1 MSYMKVSVI
10 TISFNAEACIERTI
24 KSVINQCYDEF
35 EYVVVDGNSKDGTVD
50 IIKKYVGK
58 ISKWISEPDTGIYN
72 AMNKAVRMA
81 EGEYCIFMNAGDV
94 FLNPLVL
101 KQVSL
106 FLEDG
111 VDYLAGNEVSVK
123 KGKIVDYACA
133 PKNITTRLFVQR
145 SLSHQASFIR
155 RKLLLQCPYDESLRM
170 VSDWKFCI
178 QTLLLGK
185 ATYRAIDVDVC
196 QFNQDGITFTHK
208 DLGRA
213 ERLKVLQELLPEEVK
228 KVCVRRTLWKRIKE
242 RVRRET
248 RIVKFY
254 IRRIQ
259 K

>member
-1 MSYMKVSVI
+1 MKVSVI
-10 TISFNAEACIERTI
+10 TISFNAEACIESTI
-24 KSVINQCYDEF
+24 RSVLSQSYDEF
-35 EYVVVDGNSKDGTVD
+35 EYVVVDGNSTDRTVD
-50 IIKKYVGK
+50 IIKKYVGR

-72 AMNKAVRMA
+72 AMNKAVRMS

-101 KQVSL
+101 KQVSP

-111 VDYLAGNEVSVK
+111 VDYLVGNEVSVK

-133 PKNITTRLFVQR
+133 PKKITTRLFVQR

-155 RKLLLQCPYDESLRM
+155 RELLLRCPYDESLRM

-185 ATYRAIDVDVC
+185 ATYRAINVDVC

-208 DLGRA
+208 NFGHM
-213 ERLKVLQELLPEEVK
+213 ERMKVLQELLPEEVK
-228 KVCVRRTLWKRIKE
+228 KVHAHRTLWKRVKE
-242 RVRRET
+242 RLKREK
-248 RIVKFY
+248 RIVQFY
-254 IRRIQ
+254 IRKIN